1 MTTKFEHPIINPLTR
16 NNNFAVITHHCHPK
30 PQGCLLTVKN
40 PPSMDRILES
50 HKIESMRKKMLMQ
63 EQLFKHQVQTY
74 ISHFQILSLWF
85 YAQLKHCDPNFQVQE
100 LHRLY
105 NQQRKVMQEIE
116 NGLKQR
122 KETDT
127 TVSEFTIRHHHH
139 SQTETESKQSF
150 EKEYTNQ
157 SSAAEKAPRPIKFDL
172 ENTPSSSMPPF
183 GDDDDDG
190 LKKMDEVEVE
200 LTLSIGHCTRKG
212 RSEIQDSASSSSTK
226 TDNAMSSSS
235 VYQETTRPHWLLQ
248 DLSLN
253 RT

>member
-63 EQLFKHQVQTY
+63 EQLFKH
-74 ISHFQILSLWF
+74 
-85 YAQLKHCDPNFQVQE
+85 QVQE